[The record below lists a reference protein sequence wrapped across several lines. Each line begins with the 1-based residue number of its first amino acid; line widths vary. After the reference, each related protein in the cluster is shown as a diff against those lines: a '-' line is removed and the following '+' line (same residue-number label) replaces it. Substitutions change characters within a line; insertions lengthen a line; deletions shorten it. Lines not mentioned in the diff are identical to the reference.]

1 MRRIEEDA
9 AVFEAESVCDDP
21 GLMAEHIVAG
31 DAFRGQVVSSAPQH
45 TEQGRARRVVRPLV
59 TVRLN
64 EDCAPP
70 PPGQEFWL
78 STHPYGKPWVV
89 TEVRPLPERGRSVTL
104 MLTTEGRKLSVPV
117 VGEYACFVSFS
128 ADRGPWMQLPKSRP
142 KAFGG
147 V

>member
-1 MRRIEEDA
+1 M
-9 AVFEAESVCDDP
+9 V
-21 GLMAEHIVAG
+21 EHLVAG
-31 DAFRGQVVSSAPQH
+31 DAFRGQVVISDPQH

-59 TVRLN
+59 TVRLD

-89 TEVRPLPERGRSVTL
+89 TDVRPLPERGRSVTL
-104 MLTTEGRKLSVPV
+104 MLTTEGRKLSVPA
-117 VGEYACFVSFS
+117 VGECACFVSFS